1 MKHSY
6 KNIFLLS
13 ALLIIASCTN
23 SIKSNVTRFHQLPPP
38 SGQSI
43 EVISINPALQQS
55 IEFGTY
61 ADIIG
66 EQLGKFGYTPP
77 IGDKSHYVAE
87 ISYSI
92 ENARGVVVESSSPFS
107 VGVGVG
113 GGSRRG
119 TSVGMG
125 ISTSFGS
132 GGRKE
137 EYVNRLQMNI
147 INLAT
152 TERVFEGHAENIS
165 NNPNLSQTMPFL
177 INAMFENF
185 PGESGATNTVTV
197 KPN

>member
-1 MKHSY
+1 KLDY
-6 KNIFLLS
+6 KNFIIFS
-13 ALLIIASCTN
+13 ALLLLASCAN
-23 SIKSNVTRFHQLPPP
+23 NIKSNVTRFHQLPPAN
-38 SGQSI
+38 GQSI
-43 EVISINPALQQS
+43 EVISIDPALQQS

-61 ADIIG
+61 ADMIG
-66 EQLGKFGYTPP
+66 SQLGSYGYTSATD
-77 IGDKSHYVAE
+77 GKSHYIAE

-92 ENARGVVVESSSPFS
+92 ENARGVIVENSSPIS

-132 GGRKE
+132 GSRKE
-137 EYVNRLQMNI
+137 EYVNRLHMNI

-152 TERVFEGHAENIS
+152 TERVFEGHAENTT
-165 NNPNLSQTMPFL
+165 NNPNLSQSMPFL